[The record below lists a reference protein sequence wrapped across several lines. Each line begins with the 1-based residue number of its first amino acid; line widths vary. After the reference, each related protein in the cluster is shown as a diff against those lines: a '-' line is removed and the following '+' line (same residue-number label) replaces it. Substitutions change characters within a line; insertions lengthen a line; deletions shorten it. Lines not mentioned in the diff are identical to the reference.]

1 MVVQS
6 EQDDKGVDGM
16 IQEIAPHR
24 YDNTYR
30 IQTPHAEDILLYFN
44 GQEVLIQ
51 HTEEGD
57 TLPRFAAF
65 DQQVRSQA
73 QYLFSIDAFGFY
85 LVRQLEMPQSGFSME
100 PTRIFR
106 NFEPQWMAFGG
117 ITGSQIYR
125 WEKARRFCGKCG
137 SVTRESETERALVC
151 TKCGYTEYPKIS
163 PAIIV
168 AIRYGEKLL
177 MARNVSS
184 PPGKFA
190 LIAGFVEVGESFEQ
204 TVRREVMEEVGIKV
218 KNIRYYKSQPWS
230 FSDSVMIGFTAELDG
245 EDETL
250 FLQESEL
257 AEARWFTREEVP
269 EPTSFASIG
278 SELINNFR
286 TGKQ

>member
-1 MVVQS
+1 
-6 EQDDKGVDGM
+6 M
-16 IQEIAPHR
+16 IQDIEPRR
-24 YDNTYR
+24 YDNAYR
-30 IQTPHAEDILLYFN
+30 IQTPHAEDIVLHYEK
-44 GQEVLIQ
+44 QDVLIE
-51 HTEEGD
+51 HTTEGD
-57 TLPRFAAF
+57 TLPRFEAF
-65 DQQVRSQA
+65 DEKVREDA
-73 QYLFSIDAFGFY
+73 QYLFSIDEVGFY
-85 LVRQLEMPQSGFSME
+85 LVKEIEVPKTPRFSME
-100 PTRIFR
+100 PVRIFR
-106 NFEPQWMAFGG
+106 NFAPQWMAFAG

-125 WEKARRFCGKCG
+125 WEKAHRFCGRCG
-137 SVTRESETERALVC
+137 SVTRDSETERALVC

-168 AIRYGEKLL
+168 AIRHGDKLL

-204 TVRREVMEEVGIKV
+204 TVRREVMEEVGLRV

-269 EPTSFASIG
+269 APTSFASIG

-286 TGKQ
+286 TGRQ